1 MYILLS
7 NFLIFCFRKWTR
19 LCVSYD
25 FQKNQAQVAFG
36 GKVSDLIVDP
46 ETRPNMNGRFDNNII
61 TAANTSEMIVI
72 VGRYPFD
79 KNPFIG
85 IIAGINLWSRWE
97 LISLL
102 TLLIMIVI
110 GKDNV

>member
-1 MYILLS
+1 MCYMKLKTPIL
-7 NFLIFCFRKWTR
+7 
-19 LCVSYD
+19 
-25 FQKNQAQVAFG
+25 
-36 GKVSDLIVDP
+36 
-46 ETRPNMNGRFDNNII
+46 GRIDNNII